1 MPPNILSEHLSEWDH
16 TRTAFQG
23 ISLDYSRFQSDSLLE
38 CYLGEYRRIK
48 EHTPDVPVTTNFMG
62 TYKPLD
68 YFKWAPYLD
77 VVSWDNYPSNRSEP
91 WQVAFRHDLMRGLKE
106 GMPFML
112 MEQTP
117 SQQNWQPQNAL
128 KRPGV
133 LRLWSYQ
140 AVAHGADTVMYF
152 QLRQSRGACEKF
164 HAAVISHAG
173 HENTR
178 TFREVAELGRELK
191 ELGDTLIDSRIEAR
205 IAILFDWENW
215 WALEYSSGPSIDLK
229 YIPQVEAYYAAC
241 WKQNLAVDIVHPDM
255 DLSRYDVV
263 LAPALYMARDGFP
276 EKIQQFVEAGGTFVT
291 TFMSGIVDENDLVIL
306 GDIRARCASSLA
318 FGSKRSTRSFPTT
331 KTRSSSTRFPRS
343 SRASKG
349 PIRHG

>member
-1 MPPNILSEHLSEWDH
+1 M
-16 TRTAFQG
+16 
-23 ISLDYSRFQSDSLLE
+23 
-38 CYLGEYRRIK
+38 
-48 EHTPDVPVTTNFMG
+48 
-62 TYKPLD
+62 
-68 YFKWAPYLD
+68 
-77 VVSWDNYPSNRSEP
+77 
-91 WQVAFRHDLMRGLKE
+91 
-106 GMPFML
+106 
-112 MEQTP
+112 
-117 SQQNWQPQNAL
+117 
-128 KRPGV
+128 
-133 LRLWSYQ
+133 
-140 AVAHGADTVMYF
+140 
-152 QLRQSRGACEKF
+152 
-164 HAAVISHAG
+164 ISHAG
-173 HENTR
+173 DENTR

-306 GDIRARCASSLA
+306 GGYPGALRKLLGLWVEEIDALFSRRRKPGHHRRGSRGAPGPQRDL
-318 FGSKRSTRSFPTT
+318 FGT
-331 KTRSSSTRFPRS
+331 
-343 SRASKG
+343 ADL
-349 PIRHG
+349 